1 MARGARPFA
10 YRRAPRRLTLGRV
23 RRLPRPR
30 RYATRVSKRADDPA
44 NAPTLTDWSQYLA
57 LRTACS
63 LLEPY
68 SPDQSIQ
75 TARAIASVYAR
86 FTGKRIER
94 ARTNIARCFP
104 EKSRDETERLAVDSV
119 RNMFELFMVDAIVMP
134 KIVREWSW
142 QRYATL
148 TDFGDTLDL
157 LLGDKPCIFL
167 TGHVGNW
174 EFLGYFLAL
183 IGFRMTALARPLD
196 NPLIY
201 EWLLRAREA
210 SGLRILTKW
219 GATEELQR
227 IIESGGKIAFIADQ
241 NAGDDGMFVP
251 VFNRLASSYKSIG
264 LLAMRYRIPIVAG
277 VARRLGHRFRYEI
290 SATDIIRP
298 EEWESQDDPLYYIT
312 ARYNRAIEMMIRACP
327 EQYLWVH
334 RRWKSR
340 PKHEREGQPMP
351 ERLRK
356 KLRSL
361 PWMTEDL
368 LCELGKPIA

>member
-1 MARGARPFA
+1 MASPPPIANDLR
-10 YRRAPRRLTLGRV
+10 
-23 RRLPRPR
+23 
-30 RYATRVSKRADDPA
+30 TRV
-44 NAPTLTDWSQYLA
+44 THWSQYLA
-57 LRTACS
+57 LRGACG

-86 FTGKRIER
+86 FTKKRIER
-94 ARTNIARCFP
+94 ARVNVARSMP
-104 EKSRDETERLAVDSV
+104 ELPRDETERIAVESV
-119 RNMFELFMVDAIVMP
+119 RNMFELFMVDAVVMP

-148 TDFGDTLDL
+148 TDFGEALDL
-157 LLGDKPCIFL
+157 LLGDEPCIFL

-196 NPLIY
+196 NPLVY
-201 EWLLRAREA
+201 DWLLKTREA
-210 SGLRILTKW
+210 SGLKILTKW

-227 IIESGGKIAFIADQ
+227 IVQGGGKIAFIADQ
-241 NAGDDGMFVP
+241 NAGDDGLFVP
-251 VFNRLASSYKSIG
+251 FFNRLASSYKSVG
-264 LLAMRYRIPIVAG
+264 LLAMRYRLPIVAG
-277 VARRLGHRFRYEI
+277 IARRQGHRFRYEV

-298 EEWESQDDPLYYIT
+298 SDWESQDDPLFYIT
-312 ARYNRAIEMMIRACP
+312 ARFNRALERMVRDAP

-351 ERLRK
+351 DRLRR
-356 KLRSL
+356 KLRAL
-361 PWMTEDL
+361 PWMDEAL
-368 LCELGKPIA
+368 LAELEKPLG

>member
-1 MARGARPFA
+1 MSSAAEATERPSLA
-10 YRRAPRRLTLGRV
+10 HWAQ
-23 RRLPRPR
+23 
-30 RYATRVSKRADDPA
+30 YA
-44 NAPTLTDWSQYLA
+44 A
-57 LRTACS
+57 LRTACA
-63 LLEPY
+63 LVEPY
-68 SPDQSIQ
+68 APDQSIQ
-75 TARAIASVYAR
+75 TARAIAGIYAR
-86 FTGKRIER
+86 CTGKRIER
-94 ARTNIARCFP
+94 ARTNVARCFP
-104 EKSRDETERLAVDSV
+104 DLPRGETERIAVDSV
-119 RNMFELFMVDAIVMP
+119 RNMFELFMVDAMVMP
-134 KIVREWSW
+134 KVVREWSW

-157 LLGDKPCIFL
+157 LLGDRPCIFL

-183 IGFRMTALARPLD
+183 MGFRMTALARPLD

-201 EWLLRAREA
+201 QWLLRTREA

-241 NAGDDGMFVP
+241 NAGDDGLFVP

-264 LLAMRYRIPIVAG
+264 LLAMRYRLPIVAG

-298 EEWESQDDPLYYIT
+298 EEWESQDDPLFYIT
-312 ARYNRAIEMMIRACP
+312 ARYNRAIERMIRTAP

-340 PKHEREGQPMP
+340 PKHERDGQPMP
-351 ERLRK
+351 DRLRR

-361 PWMTEDL
+361 PWMTDEL
-368 LCELGKPIA
+368 LAELEKPLDAPPPPPAAP